1 MSMARTILWAT
12 IIAAL
17 AALLQSTLLARL
29 AILHTVPDLALG
41 VLVYTAY
48 VNGTMTGQVTGFT
61 SGLTL
66 DFLSA
71 SPLGF
76 NALVRTIVGAL
87 TGMLKGTFFLDVAIL
102 PMVLCAAATIV
113 KALVAA
119 LANFLFAGA
128 IPAYDLGTPTL
139 WIELAYNTLT
149 APALFAFL
157 NLFKA
162 VLKPRQVG

>member
-1 MSMARTILWAT
+1 MARTVFWAT
-12 IIAAL
+12 AIAAL
-17 AALLQSTLLARL
+17 AALLQSTLLSRL

-61 SGLTL
+61 SGVAL

-71 SPLGF
+71 APLGF
-76 NALVRTIVGAL
+76 NALVRTVIGAL
-87 TGMLKGTFFLDVAIL
+87 TGLLKGTFFLDVLIL
-102 PMVLCAAATIV
+102 PMILCAVATLV
-113 KALVAA
+113 KALMIATTG
-119 LANFLFAGA
+119 FLFAGA
-128 IPAYDLGTPTL
+128 IPVYDFTKPTL
-139 WIELAYNTLT
+139 WIELAYNAVT
-149 APALFAFL
+149 APILFAFL

>member
-1 MSMARTILWAT
+1 MARTVIWAT

-29 AILHTVPDLALG
+29 AIFHTIPDLALG

-61 SGLTL
+61 SGFVL

-76 NALVRTIVGAL
+76 NALLRTILGAL
-87 TGMLKGTFFLDVAIL
+87 AGMLKGTFFLDVAIL
-102 PMVLCAAATIV
+102 PIALCASATLM
-113 KALVAA
+113 KALIAA
-119 LANFLFAGA
+119 VVSFLFAGA
-128 IPAYDLGTPTL
+128 VPAYNLDTPTL
-139 WIELAYNTLT
+139 WIELAYNAIA
-149 APALFAFL
+149 APPLFAFL

>member
-1 MSMARTILWAT
+1 MARTILWAT
-12 IIAAL
+12 IIASI

-29 AILHTVPDLALG
+29 AIFNTVPDLTLG
-41 VLVYTAY
+41 VLVYVAY
-48 VNGTMTGQVTGFT
+48 VNGSMTGQVTGFT
-61 SGLTL
+61 SGIAL

-76 NALVRTIVGAL
+76 NALIRTIVGAL
-87 TGMLKGTFFLDVAIL
+87 TGMLKGTFFLDVVIL
-102 PMVLCAAATIV
+102 PFVLCAVATLV
-113 KALVAA
+113 KALIAA
-119 LANFLFAGA
+119 LASFLFAGA
-128 IPAYDLGTPTL
+128 VPAYDLGTPTL
-139 WIELAYNTLT
+139 WIEMAYNAVS

>member
-1 MSMARTILWAT
+1 MARTVFWAT
-12 IIAAL
+12 AIAAL

-29 AILHTVPDLALG
+29 AILHTVPDLALC

-61 SGLTL
+61 SGVVL

-76 NALVRTIVGAL
+76 NALVRTVIGAL
-87 TGMLKGTFFLDVAIL
+87 AGMLKGTFFLGKAIL
-102 PMVLCAAATIV
+102 PMVLCATATLV
-113 KALVAA
+113 KALMAA
-119 LANFLFAGA
+119 IASFLFAGSV
-128 IPAYDLGTPTL
+128 PAYNLGVPTL
-139 WIELAYNTLT
+139 WIELAYNAAA
-149 APALFAFL
+149 APFLFAFL